1 MNNKVDQF
9 TVAVWLHRTALLDRD
24 DDYRGVLY
32 NADCAELGAFGIF
45 AGNLVEGGEVTTEKG
60 FIFVT
65 HSVNIANMH
74 LL

>member
-24 DDYRGVLY
+24 DDYRGVAY
-32 NADCAELGAFGIF
+32 NADCDELGAFGIF
-45 AGNLVEGGEVTTEKG
+45 AGNLMEGGEVTTEQG
-60 FIFVT
+60 VIFVM
-65 HSVNIANMH
+65 HSVSTANIR